1 LGGRP
6 ILHEWESI
14 PGPQSAVESRQE
26 LRDSKP
32 GGKNRSLAV
41 EQKQQRKITIT
52 GQRTKQEKN
61 SGPARACKGKRD
73 RRPGA
78 RTEKSTWKEL
88 QQRKTYDR
96 NELNQ
101 LRIYEL
107 WRRKNQQTVTLCA
120 ARTETKPQSLE
131 RDHDGLTSS
140 GELTGR
146 TPEKIGEHRT
156 QVAPAPK
163 A

>member
-1 LGGRP
+1 VGINSRTAVGGGIKTRASGLKARREKSILG
-6 ILHEWESI
+6 S
-14 PGPQSAVESRQE
+14 
-26 LRDSKP
+26 
-32 GGKNRSLAV
+32 
-41 EQKQQRKITIT
+41 
-52 GQRTKQEKN
+52 RTKTTEKN
-61 SGPARACKGKRD
+61 HYHWPKNKAREKLRTGASMQGKTRPKTRSAD
-73 RRPGA
+73 R
-78 RTEKSTWKEL
+78 EKEL